1 MPEPKV
7 INVLIG
13 SIDMTRSPNRL
24 VTVLG
29 SCIGVVLWDPELAL
43 AGMAH
48 VLLPDSRGQ
57 QPEALPGKYADRA
70 VPVLLRAL
78 LDHGASRGRLRSKA
92 AGGARMFRRVAA
104 GGSGDVGAQNIAA
117 IKAALASAA
126 VPVLAEDFGGTRGR
140 KVSFDPVDGRFSV
153 ETLEHTSAI

>member
-13 SIDMTRSPNRL
+13 CIDMTRAPNRL

-29 SCIGVVLWDPELAL
+29 SCIGVVLWDPELSL

-70 VPVLLRAL
+70 VPILLRAL
-78 LDHGASRGRLRSKA
+78 LDHGANKGRLRAKA

-117 IKAALASAA
+117 IMAALASAT
-126 VPVLAEDFGGTRGR
+126 VPILAEDFGGTRGR

-153 ETLEHTSAI
+153 ETLEHSSAI